1 MPLPCYLAM
10 TAAEIEQTA
19 ELPPKVAWMACHFS
33 QANNGLTN
41 LPTKLPPD
49 NLIILDDS
57 IPICRHD
64 LYIILEQLNALCLN
78 QNPKAILLD
87 FQRPKNQEYVK
98 LINLLETELSCPII
112 VTEIYQSDTDC
123 PILLPPIPLDTPI
136 DEYLAPWKGRQVW
149 LEAALESMI
158 FTITENGSTW
168 EHLTCISHKGPN
180 LTSTELHCHYQIEI
194 AGKEIVIKLYRTIK
208 DLSNLIMAAEA
219 FEICGTIGLYQEL
232 WPQFQKRESDFSDS
246 L

>member
-41 LPTKLPPD
+41 LPTKLPQD

-123 PILLPPIPLDTPI
+123 PVLLPPIPPDIPVSA
-136 DEYLAPWKGRQVW
+136 YLEPWKNRQIW
-149 LEAALESMI
+149 LEAALSGI
-158 FTITENGSTW
+158 RFKITNDGCTW
-168 EHLTCISHKGPN
+168 EDLAYAPN
-180 LTSTELHCHYQIEI
+180 CNLQHVSKELHSHHRTDIQ
-194 AGKEIVIKLYRTIK
+194 ADEIVVTIHRTLD
-208 DLSNLIMAAEA
+208 DLHGLLEEAATYGVRGA
-219 FEICGTIGLYQEL
+219 IRLYQEL
-232 WPQFQKRESDFSDS
+232 YANENR
-246 L
+246 